1 MEMNRATTKELLL
14 LVFLIFFAVG
24 FILGVVYCKSEGND
38 KNNSIMDAY
47 DSAGNE
53 STYTDKGN
61 PPSPPKGTRFVE
73 DYDEENAPNDPFI
86 REKEDAYGLGV
97 DMDQYGR
104 PVREEVITGD
114 E

>member
-1 MEMNRATTKELLL
+1 MEVNRTTTKELSILVIL
-14 LVFLIFFAVG
+14 LVFAVG
-24 FILGVVYCKSEGND
+24 FIVGLVYCKSEGKD
-38 KNNSIMDAY
+38 VKIGTMDAY
-47 DSAGNE
+47 DPAGNE

-73 DYDEENAPNDPFI
+73 ENDNENAPNDPFI
-86 REKEDAYGLGV
+86 QEKEDAYGLGV

-104 PVREEVITGD
+104 PVREEVITND